1 MNRYIYADEVRAAL
15 EGLQQPLAVYQLID
29 NQIITLLVSDGF
41 CELLGYTDRAQA
53 VWDMD
58 HCRIVH

>member
-41 CELLGYTDRAQA
+41 CELLGYTDRA
-53 VWDMD
+53 
-58 HCRIVH
+58 